1 MQRNKGYVLMIDN
14 LISALCAVLTKNLTP
29 IDAVLMLVIFGLTWM
44 LKRKESQIDHKD
56 ELLQKAYDD
65 LLSGNASLKDII
77 ETLKNIILVSR

>member
-1 MQRNKGYVLMIDN
+1 MIDN
-14 LISALCAVLTKNLTP
+14 LTAALCAVLTKNLTP
-29 IDAVLMLVIFGLTWM
+29 IDAVLMLVIFGLAWM

-56 ELLQKAYDD
+56 ELLQKAYED